1 MKHREIVFRSTSQ
14 IAGARTVNQL
24 SAFFFDVRKKK
35 GLRISADPFSLMRKI
50 GFVVV
55 LMLGY
60 LQDVKVFHD
69 QDHQQRKGD
78 NAADQAKHCCI
89 HAIHPFLF
97 DAVSFRRHY

>member
-60 LQDVKVFHD
+60 LHV
-69 QDHQQRKGD
+69 
-78 NAADQAKHCCI
+78 
-89 HAIHPFLF
+89 
-97 DAVSFRRHY
+97 VSFFVEGMVKIDILD